1 MYFIFKNLS
10 SQPISSTL
18 TAKLVTKKSTNEMA
32 DWRKYQHK
40 ILSSSLEIK
49 LVVVFLRNHL
59 SDDRVFQWLADK
71 TIRFLYAKAKFW
83 SKFDNDYKAVF
94 YIQLLLLYILYIVY
108 CLCLDNQQSTV
119 VTIAN
124 DIADFKKIFTPH
136 DFLVTLKHDV
146 RSECIALPKIQP
158 LAYFFWCEIFST
170 RILSLFLVKH
180 WLVIGYN
187 KI

>member
-32 DWRKYQHK
+32 DWRKYQNK
-40 ILSSSLEIK
+40 IHSSSLEIK
-49 LVVVFLRNHL
+49 IVVVFLRNHL

-124 DIADFKKIFTPH
+124 DIADFKKNIYTAWFPC
-136 DFLVTLKHDV
+136 DFKTWCPQWMHRFAKNTAFSLLFSMWNFFNTHTI
-146 RSECIALPKIQP
+146 SFFGQAL
-158 LAYFFWCEIFST
+158 T
-170 RILSLFLVKH
+170 GN
-180 WLVIGYN
+180 WLQ
-187 KI
+187 